1 MNRLKAGFPVFYL
14 EIIAF
19 ILMATNKEKGD
30 KLFLHFFPAQQITEQ
45 EWAARIDILH
55 EAANEMNFDEVQ
67 KVLSK
72 VITAYKKADGHRALT
87 PEATYEV
94 VTDRLRRS
102 RNSAHE
108 THVFN
113 TFVQKV
119 AQKANV

>member
-1 MNRLKAGFPVFYL
+1 M
-14 EIIAF
+14 E
-19 ILMATNKEKGD
+19 
-30 KLFLHFFPAQQITEQ
+30 
-45 EWAARIDILH
+45 
-55 EAANEMNFDEVQ
+55 FDEVQ

-72 VITAYKKADGHRALT
+72 VTTAYKKAGGMRALE
-87 PEATYEV
+87 PDVTYEV

-108 THVFN
+108 TDLFN